1 MSTIYRSRV
10 IVRLSYLIYT
20 CVHIVVVRAGGHLSV
35 FMALP
40 HVVQVVTLV
49 PSLATFHGWRHA
61 VRVD

>member
-1 MSTIYRSRV
+1 M
-10 IVRLSYLIYT
+10 RLSYLVYT
-20 CVHIVVVRAGGHLSV
+20 GVYIVIVGAGGDLSV
-35 FMALP
+35 LLALP